1 MGLSSPQFL
10 FIDTGVNPSSAEAA
24 ILSLERPHSDLWKY
38 YILSSLV
45 IPPLIPVILPYL
57 YFRYHTMRYK
67 FTDEGI
73 SMSWGIL
80 FRREIIINY
89 ARIQDIHIRSNLV
102 ERWLGLAK
110 VLVQTASGNSS
121 AEMTLEGF
129 KEYEAIR
136 NFLYSKMRG
145 VKDPT
150 HKSASPAMETAVHD
164 TELAA
169 ALREVAHELRE
180 TRRALQPRLA
190 RSKDTDHV

>member
-1 MGLSSPQFL
+1 
-10 FIDTGVNPSSAEAA
+10 VNPPPNAAA
-24 ILSLERPHSDLWKY
+24 ILALERPHRDLLTY
-38 YILSSLV
+38 YILSCLV
-45 IPPLIPVILPYL
+45 IPPLFPILATYL

-80 FRREIIINY
+80 FRRQVIINY

-110 VLVQTASGNSS
+110 VLVQTASGNTG

-129 KEYEAIR
+129 KEYEAVR
-136 NFLYSKMRG
+136 DYLYSKMRG

-150 HKSASPAMETAVHD
+150 HPVAAAAATSPAREA
-164 TELAA
+164 ELAA
-169 ALREVAHELRE
+169 ALREVARELRE
-180 TRRALQPRLA
+180 TRLALSA
-190 RSKDTDHV
+190 RKDSGHV

>member
-1 MGLSSPQFL
+1 L
-10 FIDTGVNPSSAEAA
+10 F
-24 ILSLERPHSDLWKY
+24 
-38 YILSSLV
+38 
-45 IPPLIPVILPYL
+45 PVLATYL

-80 FRREIIINY
+80 FRRQVIINY

-110 VLVQTASGNSS
+110 VLVQTASGNTG

-129 KEYEAIR
+129 KEYEAVR
-136 NFLYSKMRG
+136 DYLYSKMRG
-145 VKDPT
+145 VKDPAHPAVT
-150 HKSASPAMETAVHD
+150 AATTSSARD

-169 ALREVAHELRE
+169 ALREVARELRE
-180 TRRALQPRLA
+180 TRLALSA
-190 RSKDTDHV
+190 RRDSGHV